1 MKKFLALVALVM
13 VTAAGSAEPAP
24 TVVEQWGGE
33 GIEVLLLDD
42 GSARIQFDCAAGWVE
57 PKDWPQTKS
66 KINVKGTL
74 VRHTGVRPPPGYRPP
89 RYAATYKASIDR
101 KKGVMTFTS
110 KIGKERAERYSLK
123 LNEEPVLR
131 RCM

>member
-1 MKKFLALVALVM
+1 MKKLIALLVLTVASAV
-13 VTAAGSAEPAP
+13 SFAEPAP
-24 TVVEQWGGE
+24 SVVEQWGGE

-42 GSARIQFDCAAGWVE
+42 GSARIQFDCAAGWVK
-57 PKDWPQTKS
+57 PKVWPQTKS

-89 RYAATYKASIDR
+89 QFPATYKANINRS
-101 KKGVMTFTS
+101 KGVMAFTA
-110 KIGKERAERYSLK
+110 KIGKNPTERYTLK